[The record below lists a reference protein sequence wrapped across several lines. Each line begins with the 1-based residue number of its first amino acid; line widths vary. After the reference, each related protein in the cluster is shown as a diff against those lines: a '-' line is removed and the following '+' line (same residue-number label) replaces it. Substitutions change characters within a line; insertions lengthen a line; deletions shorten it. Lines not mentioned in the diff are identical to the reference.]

1 MTIIV
6 GWGDLGA
13 SKIEVPS
20 ITPTVEFSAKEE
32 SLVMGG
38 GSVSIAI
45 AAPLNDWS
53 PTLLQTFSENKL
65 TSIKSNR

>member
-1 MTIIV
+1 MTIMI

-20 ITPTVEFSAKEE
+20 ITPTVAFLLKGE

-45 AAPLNDWS
+45 S
-53 PTLLQTFSENKL
+53 
-65 TSIKSNR
+65 TS